1 MRCSPLKREAEN
13 IIEDLNLLET
23 LGELGE
29 ARIVGSVVLNL
40 IVKLDIDVHVVV
52 TKTDLLKAVNEV
64 YSRLLERPEIDEVR
78 ISDYRPDGVKLG
90 IDRYRGES
98 GDWSIDMWFTEM
110 RETAGFEMT
119 ERLLGELN
127 AEHRETIMELKR
139 YYHGRGLLRD
149 GLSSK
154 IYSAVI
160 EGVRSVEEF
169 KDYPNRDDDV
179 SE

>member
-90 IDRYRGES
+90 IDCYRGES
-98 GDWSIDMWFTEM
+98 GDWSIDTVYSFPLNLLS
-110 RETAGFEMT
+110 RNKNLLFEI
-119 ERLLGELN
+119 EVGKN
-127 AEHRETIMELKR
+127 LK
-139 YYHGRGLLRD
+139 
-149 GLSSK
+149 
-154 IYSAVI
+154 
-160 EGVRSVEEF
+160 
-169 KDYPNRDDDV
+169 
-179 SE
+179 